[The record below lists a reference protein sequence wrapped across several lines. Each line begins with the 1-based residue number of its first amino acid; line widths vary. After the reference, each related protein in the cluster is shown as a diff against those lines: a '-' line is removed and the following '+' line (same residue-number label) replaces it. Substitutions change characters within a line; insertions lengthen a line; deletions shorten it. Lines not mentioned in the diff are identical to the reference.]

1 MHWRFHLVLILLL
14 GSMLSRT
21 QSILLIPDRVFDGE
35 SFLDGWQVLV
45 QGTLIKEIKPVISV
59 DKGTTILKLP
69 GTTLMPGMIE
79 GHSHILLHP
88 YDETSW
94 NDQVLTESRSERV
107 LRAALHL
114 KASLM
119 AGFTTLRDL
128 GTEGVDYADV
138 EIKQALA
145 KGILIG
151 PDLICAGRAIVATGS
166 YGPKSMVFSSPRGA
180 EEADGQDLIRVVRDQ
195 IGHGVDVIKIYA
207 DYRWGPFGAAMPTF
221 SIEEIKSI
229 VETAASSGRRVVAH
243 ASTKEGM
250 RRAILGGVSTIEHG
264 DEGDAEIFALM
275 KKFKV
280 SLCPTLAAGEAI
292 MSYKGWEKNTDSLPD
307 RIKAKM
313 MSFKLALQSGVKIIF
328 GGDVGVFAHGE
339 NARELLL
346 MKEYGMTNI
355 EVLKTATSI
364 NSDVFGLDHK
374 GSIKPGYLADI
385 VIVMGHPGEDLKAVQ
400 SIKLVMK
407 SGKIL

>member
-1 MHWRFHLVLILLL
+1 M
-14 GSMLSRT
+14 
-21 QSILLIPDRVFDGE
+21 
-35 SFLDGWQVLV
+35 V

-107 LRAALHL
+107 LRAAQHL

-364 NSDVFGLDHK
+364 NADVFGLDHK

>member
-1 MHWRFHLVLILLL
+1 M
-14 GSMLSRT
+14 
-21 QSILLIPDRVFDGE
+21 
-35 SFLDGWQVLV
+35 DGWQVLV

-59 DKGTTILKLP
+59 DNGTTILKLP

-107 LRAALHL
+107 LRAAQHL

-250 RRAILGGVSTIEHG
+250 RRAILGE
-264 DEGDAEIFALM
+264 
-275 KKFKV
+275 
-280 SLCPTLAAGEAI
+280 
-292 MSYKGWEKNTDSLPD
+292 
-307 RIKAKM
+307 
-313 MSFKLALQSGVKIIF
+313 
-328 GGDVGVFAHGE
+328 
-339 NARELLL
+339 
-346 MKEYGMTNI
+346 
-355 EVLKTATSI
+355 
-364 NSDVFGLDHK
+364 
-374 GSIKPGYLADI
+374 
-385 VIVMGHPGEDLKAVQ
+385 
-400 SIKLVMK
+400 
-407 SGKIL
+407 

>member
-1 MHWRFHLVLILLL
+1 M
-14 GSMLSRT
+14 
-21 QSILLIPDRVFDGE
+21 
-35 SFLDGWQVLV
+35 
-45 QGTLIKEIKPVISV
+45 
-59 DKGTTILKLP
+59 
-69 GTTLMPGMIE
+69 
-79 GHSHILLHP
+79 
-88 YDETSW
+88 
-94 NDQVLTESRSERV
+94 
-107 LRAALHL
+107 
-114 KASLM
+114 
-119 AGFTTLRDL
+119 
-128 GTEGVDYADV
+128 
-138 EIKQALA
+138 
-145 KGILIG
+145 
-151 PDLICAGRAIVATGS
+151 
-166 YGPKSMVFSSPRGA
+166 FSSPRGA

-364 NSDVFGLDHK
+364 NADVFGLDHK